1 MWEDVSRFADLSSLG
16 ESLGAILGAS
26 QGKAKKGLGLG
37 GAKQRRKIQARETR
51 RMGAVLAHPR
61 FQADPLASIAN
72 HLSATLPQPEVAPR
86 PRKASVSGSMKK
98 KLKKMRAMAS
108 KGLAAAED
116 RDDAYMAD
124 ISSSFG
130 DD

>member
-1 MWEDVSRFADLSSLG
+1 
-16 ESLGAILGAS
+16 
-26 QGKAKKGLGLG
+26 
-37 GAKQRRKIQARETR
+37 
-51 RMGAVLAHPR
+51 MGAVLAHPQ

-72 HLSATLPQPEVAPR
+72 HLSATLPQPEVTPR
-86 PRKASVSGSMKK
+86 PPRKANVSGSMKK

-124 ISSSFG
+124 IGSSFG